1 VNIVYPSNT
10 ADLRGLP
17 TLSRTAAAAPVVIA
31 SRLSR
36 RRIALASATL
46 LALAVAAFGASPAGA
61 ASSANCAKQ
70 VIADWYDNN
79 RVDRIYPLRCY
90 RQAIK
95 LLPVDVR
102 VYSGAEDDILRAL
115 LYAQQGDPDPGDTG
129 EGNNSGNGDGGSDE
143 GTSGGSGNPD
153 GSDPGPGSQP
163 SPVDTSG
170 PSAVPVP
177 LIVLAGIA
185 GLLMVLGA
193 AGYVTRRVAASRGD
207 DEPPA

>member
-1 VNIVYPSNT
+1 M
-10 ADLRGLP
+10 
-17 TLSRTAAAAPVVIA
+17 
-31 SRLSR
+31 
-36 RRIALASATL
+36 
-46 LALAVAAFGASPAGA
+46 GA
-61 ASSANCAKQ
+61 ASTASCAKQ

-115 LYAQQGDPDPGDTG
+115 LYAQQDKSDPGPKGGDGGTPDPKPDPGPGPGPGPGPDPDPDPGPVPT
-129 EGNNSGNGDGGSDE
+129 
-143 GTSGGSGNPD
+143 
-153 GSDPGPGSQP
+153 
-163 SPVDTSG
+163 PVDTSG

-185 GLLMVLGA
+185 GLLLVLGA
-193 AGYVTRRVAASRGD
+193 AGYVTRRVAARRRGGG
-207 DEPPA
+207 EPPA

>member
-1 VNIVYPSNT
+1 M
-10 ADLRGLP
+10 
-17 TLSRTAAAAPVVIA
+17 VV
-31 SRLSR
+31 
-36 RRIALASATL
+36 
-46 LALAVAAFGASPAGA
+46 LALAVLGALLAASPAA
-61 ASSANCAKQ
+61 AGSKCAKQ

-115 LYAQQGDPDPGDTG
+115 LYAQQDKSDPGPKGDDGGTPDPKPDPDPGP
-129 EGNNSGNGDGGSDE
+129 
-143 GTSGGSGNPD
+143 NPGPD
-153 GSDPGPGSQP
+153 PDPGPGP
-163 SPVDTSG
+163 SPIDTSG

-177 LIVLAGIA
+177 LIVLAAIA

-193 AGYVTRRVAASRGD
+193 AGYVTRRLTARRSGG

>member
-1 VNIVYPSNT
+1 
-10 ADLRGLP
+10 
-17 TLSRTAAAAPVVIA
+17 VIA

-36 RRIALASATL
+36 CHTALASATL
-46 LALAVAAFGASPAGA
+46 LTILVAAVGASSAGA
-61 ASSANCAKQ
+61 APTANCAKQ

-115 LYAQQGDPDPGDTG
+115 LYAQQDKSDPGPKGDDGGTPDPKPDPDPGP
-129 EGNNSGNGDGGSDE
+129 
-143 GTSGGSGNPD
+143 NPRPD
-153 GSDPGPGSQP
+153 PYPGPGP
-163 SPVDTSG
+163 SPIDTSG

-185 GLLMVLGA
+185 GLLLVLGA
-193 AGYVTRRVAASRGD
+193 AGYVTRRVATRRGGG
-207 DEPPA
+207 EPPA